1 MARGKPVSDA
11 TKIAAVEALL
21 SGEHY
26 AAVGKRFK
34 IKSHSRLYEWRKAYS
49 QGKLGAGAKSNG
61 AAPAKPKTPE
71 ALFDDRVRQA
81 VILLRHA
88 EEEVERLK
96 RQGKIKEADSAHL
109 YAGLALRILQGDNG
123 R

>member
-1 MARGKPVSDA
+1 MRKFSDA
-11 TKIAAVEALL
+11 TKIAAVELL
-21 SGEHY
+21 AGGQGY
-26 AAVGKRFK
+26 AAVCKRFK
-34 IKSHSRLYEWRKAYS
+34 IKSVSQLYKWRKQYAS
-49 QGKLGAGAKSNG
+49 KLKPRAHSKMNG
-61 AAPAKPKTPE
+61 ATRGKGMTPE

-88 EEEVERLK
+88 EDEVERLK

-123 R
+123 S